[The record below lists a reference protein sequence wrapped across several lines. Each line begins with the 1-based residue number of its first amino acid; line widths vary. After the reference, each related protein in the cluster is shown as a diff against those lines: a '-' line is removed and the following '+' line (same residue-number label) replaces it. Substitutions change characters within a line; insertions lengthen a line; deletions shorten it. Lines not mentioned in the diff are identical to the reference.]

1 MVKALKKDTHIPEM
15 VRQRYK
21 GKAVAD
27 DSSDTSSSDS
37 DGDFADRHEMLA
49 CRRQIAEL
57 RVKTLD
63 GNQVND
69 VGRQVPVR
77 IGDGVENGNNAGL
90 WIDTFMVFSYL

>member
-1 MVKALKKDTHIPEM
+1 MHSFHIWQTVMVSESY
-15 VRQRYK
+15 V
-21 GKAVAD
+21 
-27 DSSDTSSSDS
+27 
-37 DGDFADRHEMLA
+37 
-49 CRRQIAEL
+49 
-57 RVKTLD
+57 VKTLD